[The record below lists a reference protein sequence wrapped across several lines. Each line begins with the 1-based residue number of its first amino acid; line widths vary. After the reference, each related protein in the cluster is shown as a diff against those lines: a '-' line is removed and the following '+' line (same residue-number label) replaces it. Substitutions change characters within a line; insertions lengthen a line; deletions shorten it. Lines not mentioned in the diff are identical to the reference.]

1 MKIGL
6 LSTYNA
12 SFLGYYLREFLALG
26 ITPTAIIMDSKDV
39 SEKDAKIFQ
48 ERTQGR
54 MPKISL
60 DEYQDAHIPSY
71 FVKNH
76 NSEETAKLVKNLGLD
91 LLVNGGTPRILK
103 SVLLSAPKIG
113 VISCHPGLLPAFK
126 GCTCVEWAIYKDE
139 KVGNTV
145 HFMNE
150 AIDEG
155 PTVIQEAINFSKK
168 DSYVDVRLKVY
179 ASGMSLLAKA
189 IKKIE
194 AEKLHPS
201 QMPKQVGGEYFS
213 PIDDAKL
220 EEVKLKLAAG
230 KYKFQLD

>member
-26 ITPTAIIMDSKDV
+26 ITPAAILMDSKDV

-54 MPKISL
+54 MPKIAL
-60 DEYQDAHIPSY
+60 EEYQNSYIPSY

-76 NSEETAKLVKNLGLD
+76 NSEETANLVRKLDLD

-103 SVLLSAPKIG
+103 SVLLNSPKIG

-139 KVGNTV
+139 QVGNTV

-155 PTVIQEAINFSKK
+155 PTVIQEALQFSRQ
-168 DSYVDVRLKVY
+168 SHYVDVRLKVY
-179 ASGMSLLAKA
+179 ASGMNLLAKA

-194 AEKLHPS
+194 VDKLHPS
-201 QMPKQVGGEYFS
+201 KMPKQVGGQYYS
-213 PIDDAKL
+213 PIDDDKL
-220 EEVKLKLAAG
+220 EEVKKKLAAG
-230 KYKFQLD
+230 KYKYQVA